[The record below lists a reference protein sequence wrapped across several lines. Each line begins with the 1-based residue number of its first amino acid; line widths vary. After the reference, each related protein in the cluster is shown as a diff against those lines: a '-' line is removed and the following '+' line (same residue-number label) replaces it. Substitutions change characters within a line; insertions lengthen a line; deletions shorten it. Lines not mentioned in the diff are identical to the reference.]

1 MRKLSA
7 RLCVSRLYGSFGAV
21 KTKTGLLGLDEE
33 ADRKVARRHKL
44 LHNSRRFDTAGVMD
58 EHVI

>member
-21 KTKTGLLGLDEE
+21 KTKSGLLGLDVE

-44 LHNSRRFDTAGVMD
+44 LHNSRRFDTSGVMD
-58 EHVI
+58 EHFI